1 MQIMRDTQT
10 TQATLQAP
18 NVTHFLDYREFLR
31 AYYLHQKKVVRNY
44 TYAVFSARADIKS
57 PNYLKLVIDAKRN
70 LSDNMIP
77 KFAKA
82 IGLDKK
88 ETADFTLLVKYS
100 QAKEGD
106 DRNRFLRELHDLRV
120 KHQIEAGEINQEIWE
135 KIPGW
140 VSWVIYE
147 MIEQKG
153 VVYTAEDIKRVL
165 RPRVTKEKIQAA
177 IDRLVDLGEISV
189 DEETGEVKKLRDVIK
204 TPEEVPVA
212 LVKKIQS
219 EFINLAMESL
229 FNDSPKDREFGALT
243 LCLNRDEFERLKFD
257 LRKLRKKYH
266 RDTAV
271 ARAEEKGERVYQF
284 NVQLFALTEEILDN

>member
-1 MQIMRDTQT
+1 MQITKDSQKSTELKSPM
-10 TQATLQAP
+10 
-18 NVTHFLDYREFLR
+18 VSHYLDFREFLR
-31 AYYLHQKKVVRNY
+31 DYYLHQKKVVRNY
-44 TYAVFSARADIKS
+44 TYAVFSARADIRS
-57 PNYLKLVIDAKRN
+57 PNYLKLVIDGKRN
-70 LSDNMIP
+70 LSDTMIP
-77 KFAKA
+77 KFSRALS
-82 IGLDKK
+82 LDKK
-88 ETADFTLLVKYS
+88 EAADFMVLVKYS
-100 QAKEGD
+100 QAKDGD
-106 DRNRFLRELHDLRV
+106 ERSRYLRELHDLRV
-120 KHQIEAGEINQEIWE
+120 KHQIDAGVINQDIWE

-147 MIEQKG
+147 MVEQKG
-153 VVYTAEDIKRVL
+153 VSFCSEDIQRIL
-165 RPRVTKEKIQAA
+165 RPRVSKDEIQSA
-177 IDRLVDLGEISV
+177 IDRLVDLGEISI
-189 DEETGEVKKLRDVIK
+189 DPETGEVKKLRDVIK

-271 ARAEEKGERVYQF
+271 AREEEKGQKVYQF
-284 NVQLFALTEEILDN
+284 NVQLFSLTEEILDN

>member
-1 MQIMRDTQT
+1 MQITVD
-10 TQATLQAP
+10 ASLKSSKSVP
-18 NVTHFLDYREFLR
+18 NVSHYLDYREYLK
-31 AYYLHQKKVVRNY
+31 AYYQFQKRNIRNY

-57 PNYLKLVIDAKRN
+57 PNYLKLVIDGKRN
-70 LSDNMIP
+70 LSEAMIP
-77 KFAKA
+77 KFSKA
-82 IGLDKK
+82 LSLDKK
-88 ETADFTLLVKYS
+88 ESADFHLLVLYS
-100 QAKEGD
+100 QAKDGD
-106 DRNRFLRELHDLRV
+106 TRSRFLRELHDLRV
-120 KHQIEAGEINQEIWE
+120 KHQIEAGEINQDIWE

-147 MIEQKG
+147 MVEQRG
-153 VVYTAEDIKRVL
+153 IVFTAEDIQRIL
-165 RPRVTKEKIQAA
+165 RPRVTKEQVQAA
-177 IDRLVDLGEISV
+177 IDRLIDLGEISV
-189 DEETGEVKKLRDVIK
+189 DKETGEVKKLREVIK

-243 LCLNRDEFERLKFD
+243 LCLNREEFERLKFD

-271 ARAEEKGERVYQF
+271 ARSQEKGERVYQF
-284 NVQLFALTEEILDN
+284 NVQLFSLTEEILDN